1 MRFSRGETSSEGV
14 NLTPLID
21 VVFLLLIFFMV
32 STTFTKET
40 RLQLNLPEA
49 SEGVAAVDN
58 PFEVAIL
65 ETGKVR
71 IGDSTIDLSERML
84 MIDAL
89 GELHLSHKGETLV
102 LVADAQ
108 ASHQSVITVM
118 DVAGS
123 VGITQVSMAT
133 VAIDQ

>member
-1 MRFSRGETSSEGV
+1 MKFSRSEASSEGV

-49 SEGVAAVDN
+49 SEGAAAVEN

-65 ETGKVR
+65 ESGKVR
-71 IGDSTIDLSERML
+71 VGDRTIELSERTL
-84 MIDAL
+84 LIDAL
-89 GELHLSHKGETLV
+89 GEMHLEHKGETLV